1 MYLKLWGILTEI
13 SGEYMAPELVFLIL
27 KKPAKYGK
35 ITLIKPYIREDY
47 RMLADPRN
55 ISGLTYNLIKNILS
69 QDNEHVKLKKILN
82 WKDINKVCKS
92 CFGLTIGNKTKTID
106 IVLRLLILKI

>member
-1 MYLKLWGILTEI
+1 MRFYFKHKYIKI
-13 SGEYMAPELVFLIL
+13 QYFLIL

-35 ITLIKPYIREDY
+35 ITLIQRHIREDY
-47 RMLADPRN
+47 RMLAGPRN

-82 WKDINKVCKS
+82 KNIS
-92 CFGLTIGNKTKTID
+92 
-106 IVLRLLILKI
+106 LLFF